1 MTKDARSRSV
11 AGIATA
17 MLGATALSGPA
28 FAQDRGGFD
37 LLQQFA
43 QNVATPDHHRGGGGG
58 GGDSGGGSGGKT
70 LDPGPRGGQAGAGG
84 PLPGLGPDELN
95 FFTPATAVFTRIET
109 VPTGLGPRFYHIS

>member
-1 MTKDARSRSV
+1 MTKDARRWSV

-70 LDPGPRGGQAGAGG
+70 LDPRPRGGQDGAGG
-84 PLPGLGPDELN
+84 PLPGARPAEAK
-95 FFTPATAVFTRIET
+95 FFTPVTARLDQI
-109 VPTGLGPRFYHIS
+109 